1 MLRSNSYFLTQYDA
15 LGLYQCGAM
24 LVSVNISAAQTTT

>member
-1 MLRSNSYFLTQYDA
+1 MLRSNIYFPTQYDA

-24 LVSVNISAAQTTT
+24 LVSVN